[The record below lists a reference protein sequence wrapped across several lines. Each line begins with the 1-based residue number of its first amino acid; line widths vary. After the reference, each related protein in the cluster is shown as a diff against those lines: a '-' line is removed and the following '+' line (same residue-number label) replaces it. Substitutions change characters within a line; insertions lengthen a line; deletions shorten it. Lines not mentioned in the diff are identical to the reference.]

1 MNIVVFD
8 TETTSVEKPFVYD
21 IGYVVYDTE
30 TESVVLKRSYIV
42 KQTWENRMLFST
54 AYYADKKEFYR
65 QKMKAKAITKK
76 PIAEIV
82 AQMIADFEF
91 YEIAYAY
98 AFNSSFDEKVFDMNC
113 EWHKVPTPFDNIEIL
128 DIRGLVH
135 QKVAFTKAYQDFCE
149 NLKLFTESGNYST
162 TAESV
167 YKFVSGKVEF
177 IEEHTALADSE
188 IELEILRYCIGLGG
202 HYGAK
207 YKTYQSIK
215 RNVDKVLKVEQ
226 EDKDGNKRVDEFIYK
241 SRRNYKD
248 ESGQVVRIVL
258 KSE

>member
-1 MNIVVFD
+1 MYIVVFD

-30 TESVVLKRSYIV
+30 NDCVVLSRSYIV

-82 AQMIADFEF
+82 EQMIADFEY

-98 AFNSSFDEKVFDMNC
+98 AFNSFFDEKVFEMNC
-113 EWHKVPTPFDNIEIL
+113 EWHKIPNPFDNIEIL

-135 QKVAFTKAYQDFCE
+135 NKIAFGKVYQDFCE
-149 NLKLFTESGNYST
+149 RLKLFTESGNYST

-167 YKFVSGKVEF
+167 YKFVSGNTEF

-188 IELEILRYCIGLGG
+188 IELEILKYCVYLGCE
-202 HYGAK
+202 YGKK

-215 RNVDKVLKVEQ
+215 RDIDKVLTIEQ
-226 EDKDGNKRVDEFIYK
+226 VDKNGNKRVDEIIYK

-248 ESGQVVRIVL
+248 ESGQVNRIVL